1 MSDSLL
7 EFERLPDDGFVV
19 RVRAPRFLM
28 VPAESRQHVRAAQK
42 EMLLALRGLI
52 DSAIECVEEKEKP
65 RTRERRRVEVT

>member
-1 MSDSLL
+1 M
-7 EFERLPDDGFVV
+7 V
-19 RVRAPRFLM
+19 RVRPPRFLL

-65 RTRERRRVEVT
+65 ATRSRRHIEVT

>member
-1 MSDSLL
+1 MSHSLL
-7 EFERLPDDGFVV
+7 EFERLPEDGFVV

-28 VPAESRQHVRAAQK
+28 VPAESRQHVRVALK

-65 RTRERRRVEVT
+65 GPRNRRRIEVT